1 MMTEDYISGI
11 RKELLSIE
19 DNAKDINGLTES
31 QWVAIRVAY
40 RLLGEYIEKIGGHIL
55 SVKTK

>member
-1 MMTEDYISGI
+1 MITEDYIIGI

-31 QWVAIRVAY
+31 QWVAIRAAH
-40 RLLGEYIEKIGGHIL
+40 RLLGEYIEKIGGHTV